1 MLLTEVEIHE
11 ASTLEQ
17 ASQLMAQYGPEARL
31 LAGGTDILVDLK
43 TDRFNI
49 NHMVSIQRIA
59 KLRGVSATEKGL
71 RIGALTTANQLAAA
85 PLVQQRFPA
94 ILDAT
99 RDMAAPQI
107 RNMATVGGNL
117 ACAVPSADLP
127 PILMVMN
134 ASVILWSLRGEREV
148 SLDRFFT
155 GPRQT
160 VRRDDEILT
169 EIRLPFPPQGFG
181 AAYARFGLREA
192 NACALA
198 GVAASLLLDERQ
210 IVRDARICLG
220 AVAPTPLLIPTARVL
235 LLGKK
240 AEGEPLRQAVEMA
253 MEVSKPISDIRGSA
267 EYRRDLIGVLT
278 QRALVSARQR
288 ALGREQ

>member
-1 MLLTEVEIHE
+1 MLLTDVEMHE
-11 ASTLEQ
+11 A
-17 ASQLMAQYGPEARL
+17 ASLKEASDLMGKYAPDARL
-31 LAGGTDILVDLK
+31 LAGGTDLLVDLK
-43 TDRFNI
+43 TDRLN
-49 NHMVSIQRIA
+49 VSHLVSLQRIGN
-59 KLRGVSATEKGL
+59 LRGVSPTDKGL

-94 ILDAT
+94 ILDAI

-107 RNMATVGGNL
+107 RNMATVGGNI
-117 ACAVPSADLP
+117 ASAVPSADLP

-148 SLDRFFT
+148 SLDSFFT

-169 EIRLPFPPQGFG
+169 EIRLLYPPQGFG

-220 AVAPTPLLIPTARVL
+220 AVAPTPILISTARVL
-235 LLGKK
+235 LLGRK
-240 AEGEPLRQAVEMA
+240 AEGETLRRAVEMA

-267 EYRRDLIGVLT
+267 DYRRDLIGVLT
-278 QRALVSARQR
+278 ERALVSARQR